1 MKRSILI
8 SLLLLSMGTI
18 QAQSGLLYGMVAK
31 NYYSQVPDPSNPGQT
46 YQQFDSATIRLG
58 SLNLNTGLVSNQGI
72 NTYRQFINLTG
83 AAINPYDNTYIFLG
97 VATMN
102 TLDLSTGAIANAVPL
117 SNPLGDSYFDNF
129 RFNQSDSTLYGLARR
144 YIPDP
149 NGGPFGTGEI
159 FLGKA
164 NTITGEI
171 TQLSTTSVGQG
182 FALAGSAIDPYEMVY
197 YFSSGSS
204 LVGLDLYDG
213 SVYSDVPFGLPA
225 GAMFA
230 NFTYSCADTALYGL
244 VLQSFYS
251 YVPDPFFPGN
261 TIQVFDS
268 STVKLGRINPNTGSI
283 AIISPYSVV
292 AQAGFSLNAGSAIDP
307 GSMTYYYSNGSHL
320 VGISL
325 ITGLRTSYLP
335 FSYEMGDIF
344 NLMRNTE
351 NCYQAL
357 ARRKKTTTSV
367 EPEIQARVSVYPNPA
382 NDLLQISSSETIR
395 RVEIT
400 SVDGKTLYSLAA
412 EDVTRGLDLTGLA
425 PGVYLVKV
433 VLQNEQAVVRKWVKG

>member
-1 MKRSILI
+1 
-8 SLLLLSMGTI
+8 
-18 QAQSGLLYGMVAK
+18 
-31 NYYSQVPDPSNPGQT
+31 
-46 YQQFDSATIRLG
+46 
-58 SLNLNTGLVSNQGI
+58 
-72 NTYRQFINLTG
+72 
-83 AAINPYDNTYIFLG
+83 
-97 VATMN
+97 
-102 TLDLSTGAIANAVPL
+102 
-117 SNPLGDSYFDNF
+117 
-129 RFNQSDSTLYGLARR
+129 
-144 YIPDP
+144 
-149 NGGPFGTGEI
+149 
-159 FLGKA
+159 
-164 NTITGEI
+164 
-171 TQLSTTSVGQG
+171 
-182 FALAGSAIDPYEMVY
+182 
-197 YFSSGSS
+197 
-204 LVGLDLYDG
+204 
-213 SVYSDVPFGLPA
+213 
-225 GAMFA
+225 
-230 NFTYSCADTALYGL
+230 L

-357 ARRKKTTTSV
+357 ARRKRTTTSV